1 MRLAVCQSRTGA
13 SGQARWGGLYVRND
27 WRLSSL
33 LALTFLIATG
43 TKASGQPTAE
53 PFNGQTINIQIGY
66 GPGGGYDTYA
76 RTFARHFGRFIPGH
90 PAVVPKN
97 MPGAGSLRAANYIY
111 NLAPKDGTE
120 LGAWAASTVM
130 EPLMG
135 NDQAK
140 FDAAKFS
147 WIGSMNQ
154 DISFCGLWGR
164 PGTAAG
170 SFADMFHV
178 ETIFGSAGQASIR
191 YQHPLILKNLLGARV
206 KVITGYAGTRE
217 VNLAMQRGEVSG
229 ACGLF
234 VSSIKWQYLKD
245 VREGRL
251 KLVIQMGPK
260 KTEEFGQVPDVFDF
274 AKSEEERQVLELH
287 FKQIL
292 LGRPIAGPPNLPR
305 NTLETLRTA
314 FMQTMH
320 DPDFLEDARRVNID
334 IDPAPGADI
343 EKLLHQFANYPQ
355 NVIQKARAAIGR

>member
-1 MRLAVCQSRTGA
+1 MGDDS
-13 SGQARWGGLYVRND
+13 
-27 WRLSSL
+27 WRSYLLSL
-33 LALTFLIATG
+33 LLSAAIPAAATG
-43 TKASGQPTAE
+43 QPASE
-53 PFNGQTINIQIGY
+53 PFKGQTISIEIGY

-76 RTFARHFGRFIPGH
+76 RALARHYGRFIPGN

-97 MPGAGSLRAANYIY
+97 MPGAGSLRAANYIF

-140 FDAAKFS
+140 FDAAKFG

-154 DISFCGLWGR
+154 DISFCGLWVH
-164 PGTAAG
+164 PGG
-170 SFADMFHV
+170 PQSFADMFKV
-178 ETIFGSAGQASIR
+178 ETVFGSAGQASIS
-191 YQHPLILKNLLGARV
+191 YQHPLILKNVLGAKV

-217 VNLAMQRGEVSG
+217 VNLAMQRGEVHG

-234 VSSIKWQYLKD
+234 LSSIKSQYLSD
-245 VREGRL
+245 VQNGRL

-260 KTEEFGQVPDVFDF
+260 TTDIFGPVPSVFDF
-274 AKSEEERQVLELH
+274 AKSDEERRVLELH

-292 LGRPIAGPPNLPR
+292 LGRPIAAPPDVP
-305 NTLETLRTA
+305 TSILETLRTA

-320 DPDFLEDARRVNID
+320 DPEFLEDAKKVNID
-334 IDPAPGADI
+334 IDLVSGAEI
-343 EKLLHQFANYPQ
+343 EGLLRQFADYPTA
-355 NVIQKARAAIGR
+355 IIRKARAAIGR

>member
-1 MRLAVCQSRTGA
+1 M
-13 SGQARWGGLYVRND
+13 
-27 WRLSSL
+27 
-33 LALTFLIATG
+33 
-43 TKASGQPTAE
+43 
-53 PFNGQTINIQIGY
+53 
-66 GPGGGYDTYA
+66 
-76 RTFARHFGRFIPGH
+76 
-90 PAVVPKN
+90 VPKN

-154 DISFCGLWGR
+154 DISFCGLWYR
-164 PGTAAG
+164 PGTAG

-178 ETIFGSAGQASIR
+178 ETIFGSAGQASIS

-234 VSSIKWQYLKD
+234 VSSIKSQYLKD
-245 VREGRL
+245 VQEGRL
-251 KLVIQMGPK
+251 RLVIQMGPK
-260 KTEEFGQVPDVFDF
+260 KTGEFGPVPDVFDF
-274 AKSEEERQVLELH
+274 AKSEEERQILELH
-287 FKQIL
+287 FRQIL
-292 LGRPIAGPPNLPR
+292 LGRPIAGPPDMPR
-305 NTLETLRTA
+305 STLETLRSA
-314 FMQTMH
+314 FMQTMQ
-320 DPDFLEDARRVNID
+320 DPNFLEDAKRANID
-334 IDPAPGADI
+334 IDPAPGEEI
-343 EKLLHQFANYPQ
+343 EKLLRQFADYPQ
-355 NVIQKARAAIGR
+355 SVIQKARAAIGR

>member
-1 MRLAVCQSRTGA
+1 MEQQKEDRVRHNPWRSYFLSLVLSAAVPA
-13 SGQARWGGLYVRND
+13 A
-27 WRLSSL
+27 
-33 LALTFLIATG
+33 AI
-43 TKASGQPTAE
+43 GQPASE
-53 PFNGQTINIQIGY
+53 PFKGQTINIEIGY

-76 RTFARHFGRFIPGH
+76 RALARHYGRFIPGE

-97 MPGAGSLRAANYIY
+97 MPGAGSLRAANYIF

-154 DISFCGLWGR
+154 DISFCGLWLR
-164 PGTAAG
+164 PGG
-170 SFADMFHV
+170 PQSFADMFKV
-178 ETIFGSAGQASIR
+178 ETVFGSAGQASIS
-191 YQHPLILKNLLGARV
+191 YQHPLILKNILGAKV
-206 KVITGYAGTRE
+206 NVITGYAGTRE
-217 VNLAMQRGEVSG
+217 VNLAMQRGEVHG

-234 VSSIKWQYLKD
+234 LSSIKSQYLSD

-260 KTEEFGQVPDVFDF
+260 TTDIFGPVPSVFDF
-274 AKSEEERQVLELH
+274 AKSDEERAVLELH

-292 LGRPIAGPPNLPR
+292 LGRPIAAPPDVPPGIVD
-305 NTLETLRTA
+305 TLRTA
-314 FMQTMH
+314 FMRTMH
-320 DPDFLEDARRVNID
+320 DAEFLEDARKVNID
-334 IDPAPGADI
+334 IDPVSGG
-343 EKLLHQFANYPQ
+343 EVEGLLRQFADYPPA
-355 NVIQKARAAIGR
+355 IIRKARAAIGR